1 MSEKNLEIVRRAI
14 KAFNGEDLDQALEW
28 ADPEI
33 EWVVAREHPDAA
45 THRGRDAVAA
55 YLREWQDTLEDLRLE
70 MARVVEVG
78 DTVVTVGKMCGVG
91 AGSGAAVEIP
101 IAFVSYVREGRTVRV
116 EEYLNQAHALRA
128 VGLSQM
134 DDV

>member
-1 MSEKNLEIVRRAI
+1 MSENNLEIVRRAI
-14 KAFNGEDLDQALEW
+14 EAFNGGELDRALGW

-45 THRGRDAVAA
+45 THRGRGAVAS
-55 YLREWQDTLEDLRLE
+55 YLREWQDTLEELRLE
-70 MARVVEVG
+70 TDRVVEVG

-116 EEYLNQAHALRA
+116 EEYLNPAHALRA
-128 VGLSQM
+128 VGLPE
-134 DDV
+134 